1 MWQTSS
7 DFRGG
12 DKGAGCPSSPSGRLL
27 VLSLLLSE
35 SVMTTAL
42 ISLGV
47 WGQAIPRP
55 AEERSGRDHDCP
67 FILSGAGST

>member
-1 MWQTSS
+1 MRQTSS

-35 SVMTTAL
+35 SVMMMGAGDNSIDL
-42 ISLGV
+42 IGSLGPSNP
-47 WGQAIPRP
+47 QASRRVLWP
-55 AEERSGRDHDCP
+55 
-67 FILSGAGST
+67 